1 MRNYMMKS
9 GKYTTM
15 WRLNNMLLNNQWAK
29 EEIKR
34 EIKNTLRK
42 TKM

>member
-1 MRNYMMKS
+1 MAWNEKLHDEKRKIY
-9 GKYTTM
+9 
-15 WRLNNMLLNNQWAK
+15 NMLLNNQLAK

-42 TKM
+42 TNM